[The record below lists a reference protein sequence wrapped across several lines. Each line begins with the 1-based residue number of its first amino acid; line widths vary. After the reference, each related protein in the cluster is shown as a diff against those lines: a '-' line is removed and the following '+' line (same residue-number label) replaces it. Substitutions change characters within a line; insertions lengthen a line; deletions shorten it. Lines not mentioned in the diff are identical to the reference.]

1 MPYADQEKQVEYHK
15 EYRKRKKVEIAER
28 DKRYYEKNKDRILA
42 KHKEYYENNKEE
54 IYKMSREWRK
64 KNPEKVKAYTKK
76 WSVNNRGKENARAA
90 RYRARKRN
98 QTPEN
103 ANKIW
108 IDLIYEH
115 CPEGHHVDHIVAL
128 ANGGLHHEDNLQYLT
143 ASENRSK
150 GDR

>member
-1 MPYADQEKQVEYHK
+1 MARDMEKKRAYNMEYM
-15 EYRKRKKVEIAER
+15 RKKML
-28 DKRYYEKNKDRILA
+28 DKNFREEKLAKNKVWAESNPD
-42 KHKEYYENNKEE
+42 
-54 IYKMSREWRK
+54 KMLSYRGKWRK
-64 KNPEKVKAYTKK
+64 NNPGRCASY
-76 WSVNNRGKENARAA
+76 SA
-90 RYRARKRN
+90 RYRARKLN

-128 ANGGLHHEDNLQYLT
+128 VNGGLHHEDNLQYLT
-143 ASENRSK
+143 ASENCSK

>member
-1 MPYADQEKQVEYHK
+1 MGDLCITIRQVKALGITCQFTQSTPSHP
-15 EYRKRKKVEIAER
+15 R
-28 DKRYYEKNKDRILA
+28 
-42 KHKEYYENNKEE
+42 
-54 IYKMSREWRK
+54 RK